1 MLPWSQWFCCV
12 HIAQCNFLLVCIAEC
27 TCHIHNQQSWVSLL
41 WPGAPSCRELC
52 KREHATSPVRVTY
65 PEYVR
70 IYFLVASGC
79 LLLYKASGFAQKG
92 WGWDSDSTHT
102 SCKCPSPSACRLR
115 CVDMSGIGAIWLCP
129 EVCACL
135 LQWAV
140 FGEVTQSSQTMVP
153 KGSESGSESAVQP
166 YPWKCSGSQYR
177 RPHCSSH

>member
-1 MLPWSQWFCCV
+1 M
-12 HIAQCNFLLVCIAEC
+12 C
-27 TCHIHNQQSWVSLL
+27 TLHNAIPFSSVSLSARVTFTTSRAGYPCSDL
-41 WPGAPSCRELC
+41 GLHPAGSCA
-52 KREHATSPVRVTY
+52 KGNMQHAQVRVTY
-65 PEYVR
+65 PEYVQ
-70 IYFLVASGC
+70 IHFLMASGC

-92 WGWDSDSTHT
+92 VRVRFRQHTHT

-115 CVDMSGIGAIWLCP
+115 RVDMSGIGAIWLCP

-153 KGSESGSESAVQP
+153 KSSESGSESAVQP
-166 YPWKCSGSQYR
+166 YPWKCSGNQYR